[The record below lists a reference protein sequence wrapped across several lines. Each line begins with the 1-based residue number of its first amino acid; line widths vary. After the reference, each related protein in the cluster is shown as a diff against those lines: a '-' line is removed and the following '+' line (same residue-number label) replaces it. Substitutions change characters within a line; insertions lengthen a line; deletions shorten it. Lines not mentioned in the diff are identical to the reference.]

1 MALGRKREARRLAA
15 QSGDT
20 NSTGLHLDKTDPNC
34 PTIRLSGVWRIHHGM
49 PTARRLEPELISPLI
64 SWRVVVDARSL
75 TAWDSS
81 VVNFLAG
88 LTQICRGRQIMLD
101 RSGLP
106 QGLNRLIDLAS
117 ANLES
122 GEPSAAVPDSLF
134 ARTGRNMLAQL
145 AAVGAYVDFIGS
157 VFLALAAATVGRA
170 RYRHIDLIE
179 VLQGAGANAL
189 GIVTLI
195 SYLVGIIMAFMGAV
209 QLQQFG
215 ASIYVAD
222 LVGIAIVRE
231 MGAMMTGIIMSG
243 RTGAA
248 FAAQLGSMKVTQEI
262 DALVTTGISPIEFLV
277 VPRVIGL
284 VLMMPLLCI
293 YADFVGIL
301 GGATVGVS
309 MLGLSL
315 HSYLQQTV
323 AAISLTAVIG
333 GLVKSIV
340 YGLLIALA
348 GCYQG
353 FQCGRSSSAVGDAAT
368 AAVVSAIVMIVVACG
383 IFAVMFNILN
393 I

>member
-1 MALGRKREARRLAA
+1 MASGWKPEARPPAA

-20 NSTGLHLDKTDPNC
+20 DSAGLHIDKADPTC
-34 PTIRLSGVWRIHHGM
+34 LTIRLSGVWRLRHGM
-49 PTARRLEPELISPLI
+49 PTARAFEPELTSPLPPRRI
-64 SWRVVVDARSL
+64 VVEVGALS
-75 TAWDSS
+75 AWDSS
-81 VVNFLAG
+81 AVNFLTG
-88 LTQICRGRQIMLD
+88 LTQICRARQITLD
-101 RSGLP
+101 RSALP
-106 QGLNRLIDLAS
+106 EGLNRLIDLAS
-117 ANLES
+117 ANS
-122 GEPSAAVPDSLF
+122 EPHEASAAVSESLL
-134 ARTGRNMLAQL
+134 ARTGRNMLARL
-145 AAVGAYVDFIGS
+145 AALGGYVDFIGS
-157 VFLALAAATVGRA
+157 VVLALGVAMIGRA
-170 RYRHIDLIE
+170 RYRRIDLLE
-179 VLQGAGANAL
+179 VVQGAGANAL

-195 SYLVGIIMAFMGAV
+195 SYLVGVIMAFMGAV

-231 MGAMMTGIIMSG
+231 MGAMMTGVIMSG

-262 DALVTTGISPIEFLV
+262 DALATMGISPIEFLV

-284 VLMMPLLCI
+284 VLMMPLLCL
-293 YADFVGIL
+293 YADLVGIL
-301 GGATVGVS
+301 GGATVGVG
-309 MLGLSL
+309 MLGLTL
-315 HSYLQQTV
+315 HSYLQQTFAAV
-323 AAISLTAVIG
+323 ALAPLVG

-340 YGLLIALA
+340 YGVLIAIA

-383 IFAVMFNILN
+383 IFAVIFNILG